1 MMLRALKAFDYNSRR
16 FKAGELFEP
25 ASASDG
31 HVLTIAQLAVEI
43 DEEDKPPN
51 KNKKRYKRSDM
62 RAEDDE

>member
-1 MMLRALKAFDYNSRR
+1 MTLRALKPFDYNSRR

-31 HVLTIAQLAVEI
+31 HVLTLAQLAVEI
-43 DEEDKPPN
+43 DDKDEPPK
-51 KNKKRYKRSDM
+51 KNKKRYQRSDM